1 MKEKKILISKV
12 NGKIQHLSDIYPVIE
27 TNTILNKTITG
38 IGATFSEIKAPRHS
52 IIIEPTKPVIYG
64 KTHDS
69 KHKGDNLKGVYQ
81 GVYQDEITEY
91 IENSLNQNKW
101 IKILTTP
108 ESFRKVRD
116 AFDSLDIDIRYDGYF
131 LLFDEC
137 QKIVKDCDYR
147 LDITLPMD
155 LFFECRQ
162 KAIVSAT
169 PPKRLSDPRL
179 SDFTLVNIVPDFN
192 YHIDV
197 NLQTTNNVLQR
208 TREIIKL
215 LEQEERPIFIFVN
228 STDMIY
234 SLMKNLELTEQSAVF
249 CSEKSVDKLKG
260 LKFSKAFEH
269 WDEKQMKR
277 YNWMTSRFYSALD
290 IELSV
295 PPIVLMITDCFMAEY
310 TMFDPYMDAVQIVG
324 RFRNG
329 VSSVYHIS
337 NYDKRIFPVTEDD
350 LIVNFR
356 CAENV
361 YKYLGV
367 MADSVTTEPEKKAFL
382 EAQAVIPYSRF
393 LNEQDNVN
401 YFLVDNY
408 IDEELTKASYRKD
421 TEVSTAYESCGYF
434 NVTHENH
441 IYKIGE
447 FDRLKIENTRISYK
461 EKRKLIVEQLEQL
474 GVCETEAEQQYK
486 RDLQAADFLIVEA
499 YDVLGKDMIEQL
511 KYNRSAMKKA
521 IIVKRHKKQSTST
534 DIIKLINVT
543 FKANHWYSA
552 KTIKQELN
560 NIFKTFNV
568 PHPKAITS
576 HTIKDYF
583 VADEKKKKGKRGYL
597 LLKPLFI

>member
-1 MKEKKILISKV
+1 MV
-12 NGKIQHLSDIYPVIE
+12 QHLSEVYPVIG

-38 IGATFSEIKAPRHS
+38 IGATYSEIKAPRNS

-64 KTHDS
+64 KTHDP

-81 GVYQDEITEY
+81 GVYQDDIADY
-91 IENSLNQNKW
+91 IENSLSENKW
-101 IKILTTP
+101 IKIITTP
-108 ESFRKVRD
+108 ESFKKVQD
-116 AFDSLDIDIRYDGYF
+116 AFEGLDIDIRYDGYF

-147 LDITLPMD
+147 NDIILPMD

-169 PPKRLSDPRL
+169 PPKRLSDPRF

-290 IELSV
+290 IELTV
-295 PPIVLMITDCFMAEY
+295 KPIVLMITDCFMAEY
-310 TMFDPYMDAVQIVG
+310 TMFDPYMDTVQVVG

-329 VSSVYHIS
+329 VNSVCHIS
-337 NYDKRIFPVTEDD
+337 NYDKRILPVTEDE
-350 LIVNFR
+350 LITSYH
-356 CAENV
+356 CAESV
-361 YKYLGV
+361 YNYLGV
-367 MADSVTTEPEKKAFL
+367 MAESASTEQEKKAFL
-382 EAQAVIPYSRF
+382 EAQAVVPYTRF
-393 LNEQDNVN
+393 LNERGDINF
-401 YFLVDNY
+401 FLVDNY
-408 IDEELTKASYRKD
+408 FDEKLTMTSYRRDTEIIASY
-421 TEVSTAYESCGYF
+421 EACGYF
-434 NVTHENH
+434 TVSHENH
-441 IYKIGE
+441 IYKVGE
-447 FDRLKIENTRISYK
+447 YDRLKIENTRMSFK
-461 EKRKLIVEQLEQL
+461 DKRKLIVEQLEQL
-474 GVCETEAEQQYK
+474 GSCETEAEQQYK
-486 RDLQAADFLIVEA
+486 RDLQSADPIIVEA
-499 YDVLGKDMIEQL
+499 YDVLGKEKIEEL
-511 KYNRSAMKKA
+511 KYSTTEIKKA
-521 IIVKRHKKQSTST
+521 IIIKRHREQSTST
-534 DIIKLINVT
+534 DIIKLVNATFRINQ
-543 FKANHWYSA
+543 WYPS
-552 KTIKQELN
+552 KTIKEELIK
-560 NIFKTFNV
+560 IFKSLNV

-576 HTIKDYF
+576 HTINDYF
-583 VADEKKKKGKRGYL
+583 VAVYKKTKRGRGYL
-597 LLKPLFI
+597 IMEPRFR